1 MNTQQNNCRS
11 LAALDEIE
19 SWRLAY
25 RFAVIGQEIYRKI
38 IYLAAET
45 GEGGD
50 IEVDKVLKMPAAF
63 IQACHIT
70 AEQDF
75 GKIKAE
81 DFLASHAGKL
91 AAEMTEDLNN
101 FLRKILEEKPKKPH

>member
-1 MNTQQNNCRS
+1 MNKQKNNRRS
-11 LAALDEIE
+11 LEALDEIE

-25 RFAVIGQEIYRKI
+25 RFAIIGQDIYKRIIDKAAHEGAEI
-38 IYLAAET
+38 
-45 GEGGD
+45 D
-50 IEVDKVLKMPAAF
+50 INEITSLPAAF

-91 AAEMTEDLNN
+91 AAEMTEDLDN
-101 FLRKILEEKPKKPH
+101 FLGELLLEEKPKKPH